1 MPVSTVMALQIEA
14 QPHDAQNLLLPY
26 PSVGCSSAVA
36 SLSTFSARTNT
47 CIYSQPTYDIAL
59 PDATGFLDHNLRA
72 REISTVTKYE
82 TVVAYTGSPTQQT
95 LAATASS
102 SPGVDSYLGPLL
114 GGLLG
119 GFFGLIL
126 LVIALWYIW

>member
-1 MPVSTVMALQIEA
+1 MPVSTVMALQIED
-14 QPHDAQNLLLPY
+14 QPHGAQNLLPPY
-26 PSVGCSSAVA
+26 PSVGCPSAVA
-36 SLSTFSARTNT
+36 SLPTSARTNT
-47 CIYSQPTYDIAL
+47 CIYSRPTYDIAL
-59 PDATGFLDHNLRA
+59 PDASGFLDHNLPV

-82 TVVAYTGSPTQQT
+82 TVVASTGGSPTQQT
-95 LAATASS
+95 LAATESS

>member
-1 MPVSTVMALQIEA
+1 MALQVEA
-14 QPHDAQNLLLPY
+14 RPHDAQNFLLPY
-26 PSVGCSSAVA
+26 PTVGYLPAA
-36 SLSTFSARTNT
+36 SPLSIFPTRTNT
-47 CIYSQPTYDIAL
+47 CIYSVPTSNVAL
-59 PDATGFLDHNLRA
+59 SDAPGFLRV
-72 REISTVTKYE
+72 RQVSTVTKYE
-82 TVVAYTGSPTQQT
+82 TVVAYSGGSTTQQT

-126 LVIALWYIW
+126 LVIAMWYVW

>member
-1 MPVSTVMALQIEA
+1 MALQIEA
-14 QPHDAQNLLLPY
+14 QLHGAQNLLLPY
-26 PSVGCSSAVA
+26 PTVGYPSAVS
-36 SLSTFSARTNT
+36 SLSTFPARPNT
-47 CIYSQPTYDIAL
+47 CIYSQPTYDVAR
-59 PDATGFLDHNLRA
+59 PGATGFLNRNLQI

-82 TVVAYTGSPTQQT
+82 TVVTYSGVSSTQHS
-95 LAATASS
+95 LAATATS

-126 LVIALWYIW
+126 LVIALWYAW